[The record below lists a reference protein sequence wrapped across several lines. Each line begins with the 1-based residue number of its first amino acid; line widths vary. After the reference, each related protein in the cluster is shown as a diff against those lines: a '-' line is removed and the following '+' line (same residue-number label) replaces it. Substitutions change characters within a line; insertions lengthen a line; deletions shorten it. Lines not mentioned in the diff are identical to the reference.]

1 LFVIDAVQFQDVLRA
16 NVGSKDADTVPEVHN
31 VALAIRDTAI
41 VQHLEHYIEYI
52 WMGLLHLIEKHDGIR
67 LPSNGIGKLTTLVV
81 SDIS

>member
-1 LFVIDAVQFQDVLRA
+1 
-16 NVGSKDADTVPEVHN
+16 
-31 VALAIRDTAI
+31 
-41 VQHLEHYIEYI
+41 LEHYIEYI